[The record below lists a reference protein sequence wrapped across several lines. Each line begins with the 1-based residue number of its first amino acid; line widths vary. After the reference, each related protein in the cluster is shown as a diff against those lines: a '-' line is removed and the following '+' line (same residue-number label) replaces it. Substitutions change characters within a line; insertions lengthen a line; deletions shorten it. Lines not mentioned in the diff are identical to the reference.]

1 MEGVDE
7 SSAMQTSESNAMRA
21 IGFMRGTDGPCADCI
36 APLRLDPAPEA
47 DTRAPMD
54 IRWIQDFVTLAEVRN
69 FTRAS
74 EIRNLSQ
81 AAFSRRIQALEH
93 WLGAT
98 LIDRTTFP
106 LKLTE
111 AGEQLRG
118 NAAGLLGQIADL
130 RSQIAGEPSRNHVR
144 IALPYA
150 LACSRLPGWWC
161 AWAPDAS
168 ISCSLEVGNVHDT
181 ISAFAAGSVDLLI
194 CYHHA
199 AHPVS
204 LDANKYER
212 HVLGEE
218 AVRPYA
224 ARSLIGSHAAAL
236 PGTATQPVPLL
247 MYSPSVY
254 FARVVDSVVD
264 AAPRRLWGFRRF
276 EAAMSDVLGDL
287 AQQGLGLAWLP
298 ESSFLNGR
306 LSGLQAVGQGEWDCA
321 VSIVAYRA
329 KTGGRKAVDQ
339 VWERMTSEGANG
351 QR

>member
-1 MEGVDE
+1 
-7 SSAMQTSESNAMRA
+7 
-21 IGFMRGTDGPCADCI
+21 
-36 APLRLDPAPEA
+36 
-47 DTRAPMD
+47 MD

-69 FTRAS
+69 FTRAA

-111 AGEQLRG
+111 AGEQLRS

-144 IALPYA
+144 MALPYA
-150 LACSRLPGWWC
+150 LATSRLPGWWA

-168 ISCSLEVGNVHDT
+168 VSCSIEVGNVHDT
-181 ISAFAAGSVDLLI
+181 VSAFAAGSVDLLI

-199 AHPVS
+199 SHPIS
-204 LDANKYER
+204 LDASKYER

-218 AVRPYA
+218 AVRAYA
-224 ARSLIGSHAAAL
+224 ANALAGSSAAAM
-236 PGTATQPVPLL
+236 PGTATQPIPLL

-276 EAAMSDVLGDL
+276 EAAMSDVLADL
-287 AQQGLGLAWLP
+287 AQQGLGIAWLP
-298 ESSFLNGR
+298 DSSFLNGR
-306 LSGLQAVGQGEWDCA
+306 LTELVAVGNGEWDCN

-329 KTGGRKAVDQ
+329 RTSGRKAVEQ
-339 VWERMTSEGANG
+339 VWERMASASMAP
-351 QR
+351 

>member
-1 MEGVDE
+1 
-7 SSAMQTSESNAMRA
+7 
-21 IGFMRGTDGPCADCI
+21 
-36 APLRLDPAPEA
+36 
-47 DTRAPMD
+47 MD

-144 IALPYA
+144 MALPYA
-150 LACSRLPGWWC
+150 LATSRLPGWW
-161 AWAPDAS
+161 AQWAPDAS
-168 ISCSLEVGNVHDT
+168 VSCSIEVGNVHDT
-181 ISAFAAGSVDLLI
+181 VSAFAAGSVDLLI

-199 AHPVS
+199 SHPIS
-204 LDANKYER
+204 LDASKYER
-212 HVLGEE
+212 LVLAEE

-224 ARSLIGSHAAAL
+224 AAALAGSSAAAM
-236 PGTATQPVPLL
+236 PGTATQPIPLL

-264 AAPRRLWGFRRF
+264 AAPQRLWGFRRF
-276 EAAMSDVLGDL
+276 EAAMSDVLADL
-287 AQQGLGLAWLP
+287 AQQGLGIAWLP
-298 ESSFLNGR
+298 DSSFLNGR
-306 LSGLQAVGQGEWDCA
+306 LTELVAVGDGEWDCS

-329 KTGGRKAVDQ
+329 RTSGRKAVEQ
-339 VWERMTSEGANG
+339 VWERMASTGKAP
-351 QR
+351 